1 MSSVK
6 NDKRKVAILG
16 TAPSWKRAPFD
27 DYSWEIWACNEFAFS
42 LERCG
47 RIFEIHRRWNTD
59 DPQSPDKNYLQRL
72 KEVRPPKSVYSIVPL
87 GGEANVV
94 IDRDKWFKKYGA
106 IWFSSSF
113 GYMIA
118 SALEENVAEIGF
130 WGVDME
136 SREEYIVQFAGV
148 RHFIDIAKIQ
158 GVKVHIPDDSSLLRE
173 PLPYPDR
180 FETNQALILE
190 NKAKIIY
197 KAIDEYSRKLEAE
210 KINLYTFTGRLSAQ
224 DEDVTQNQKEH
235 LSKLVWYVEK
245 LKEKVARLQGELWAT
260 QHYKRLF
267 VWNAIDPDIGEEES
281 VDVEDP
287 GPI

>member
-1 MSSVK
+1 MSSVNK
-6 NDKRKVAILG
+6 NQRKVAILG
-16 TAPSWKRAPFD
+16 TAPSWKRAPFG

-42 LERCG
+42 LERCE

-59 DPQSPDKNYLQRL
+59 DPKSPDKNYLQRL

-148 RHFIDIAKIQ
+148 RHFIEIAKLQ
-158 GVKVHIPDDSSLLRE
+158 GVKIHIPDDSSLLRE

-190 NKAKIIY
+190 NKAKHIY
-197 KAIDEYSRKLEAE
+197 KAIDDETKKLETA
-210 KINLYTFTGRLSAQ
+210 KIKTYTLMGKLSAQ
-224 DEDVTQNQKEH
+224 EDDATKKETDNLADWLFH
-235 LSKLVWYVEK
+235 VEK
-245 LKEKVARLQGELWAT
+245 LKENVARLKGELWAT

-281 VDVEDP
+281 VDVENP